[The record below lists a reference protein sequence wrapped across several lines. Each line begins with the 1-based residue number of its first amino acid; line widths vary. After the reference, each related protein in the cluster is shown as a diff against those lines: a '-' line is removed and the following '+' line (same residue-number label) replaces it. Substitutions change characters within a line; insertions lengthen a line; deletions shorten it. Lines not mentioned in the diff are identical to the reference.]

1 MKNILGII
9 GSPRKLGNSEVM
21 VKEISRQVSI
31 PHELKLLRLTE
42 FNILPCKACY
52 QCLFK
57 EGNCV
62 LKDDL
67 PLVMQAIAD
76 ADAIIIASP
85 TYLLG
90 ANASFKKFLD
100 RGLALAQHADKLW
113 GKPAVGVGIAGIEGL
128 EGYTLLNIESFIKLI
143 LAENKFSTIIYGALP
158 GEVFLN
164 EQNKKTASDLARAL
178 FGPQQEKKGPS
189 CPLCG
194 GDTFRF
200 IDNNS
205 VRCMLCS
212 NSGTTSI
219 EDGKPVFKIVQGDHD
234 LFLSQ
239 EGNSK
244 HVEWLRSMK
253 NRFLQQKDQLKK
265 ISIEYRKDG
274 NWIKPETD

>member
-21 VKEISRQVSI
+21 VKEISRQIPI
-31 PHELKLLRLTE
+31 PHELHLIRLTD

-57 EGNCV
+57 ENKCV
-62 LKDDL
+62 LNDDL
-67 PLVMQAIAD
+67 PVVLKAISD
-76 ADAIIIASP
+76 ADAMIVTAP

-90 ANASFKKFLD
+90 ANACLKRFLD
-100 RGLALAQHADKLW
+100 RGLALFTHADKLW

-128 EGYTLLNIESFIKLI
+128 EGYTLLNIESFIKLT
-143 LAENKFSTIIYGALP
+143 LAENKFSTIVYGALP

-164 EQNKKTASDLARAL
+164 EQNKKTASGLAQAL
-178 FGPQQEKKGPS
+178 FGPPQEKKGPS

-200 IDNNS
+200 IDDNT

-212 NSGTTSI
+212 NSGTISI
-219 EDGKPVFKIVQGDHD
+219 ENGKPVFNIIPSDHN
-234 LFLSQ
+234 LFLSR
-239 EGNSK
+239 EGIIE
-244 HVEWLRSMK
+244 HGEWLRNMK
-253 NRFLQQKDQLKK
+253 NRFRQQKDKLKE
-265 ISIEYRKDG
+265 ISISYRKDG
-274 NWIKPETD
+274 NWVTPKTG